1 MRSPEY
7 LQANG
12 FIAEVIRTQRVKSAD
27 IRVEEGRV
35 SIIVPDQLPLDRITK
50 LLKNK
55 DRWIRE
61 KISLQREALPTS
73 CKQYISGE
81 SFSYLGRNYRLKV
94 IDGLFAPVKLI
105 EGRLVTA
112 LPSSQEQPH
121 MIRNALIRWYKHHAE
136 IKLKAKAQRYSS
148 IIGVIPKSIGV
159 RSFKSRWG
167 SCSPTEQI
175 DFNWKIIMAP
185 NRIVDYVVIHELC
198 HLVHHDHSPLF
209 WKEVERAM
217 PGYAECKEWL
227 KMNAVKLDI

>member
-27 IRVEEGRV
+27 IRVEEGSV
-35 SIIVPDQLPLDRITK
+35 SIIVPDQLPVDRITK
-50 LLKNK
+50 LLKDK

-61 KISLQREALPTS
+61 KISLQREALPSS

-105 EGRLVTA
+105 EGRLIVV
-112 LPSSQEQPH
+112 LPNSQEHPH

-136 IKLKAKAQRYSS
+136 IKLNAKAQRYNS
-148 IIGVIPKSIGV
+148 IVGVIPKSIGV
-159 RSFKSRWG
+159 RTFKSRWG
-167 SCSPTEQI
+167 SCSPAGQI

-198 HLVHHDHSPLF
+198 HLIHHDHSPLF

-217 PGYAECKEWL
+217 PDYAECKEWL

>member
-12 FIAEVIRTQRVKSAD
+12 FIAEVIRTQRVKSVD
-27 IRVEEGRV
+27 IRVEEGTV
-35 SIIVPDQLPLDRITK
+35 SIIVPDQLPVDRITK
-50 LLKNK
+50 LLKDK

-61 KISLQREALPTS
+61 KISLQHEALPTS

-94 IDGLFAPVKLI
+94 IDGPFAPVKLI
-105 EGRLVTA
+105 EGRLVAA

-121 MIRNALIRWYKHHAE
+121 MIRNALIRWYRHHAE

-148 IIGVIPKSIGV
+148 IVGVIPKSIGV
-159 RSFKSRWG
+159 RAFKSRWG
-167 SCSPTEQI
+167 SCSPAGQI

-198 HLVHHDHSPLF
+198 HLIQHDHSPLF

-217 PGYAECKEWL
+217 PDYAECKEWL